1 MLLHGV
7 SDPSSRFRERLLER
21 PVRER
26 LDPPAVVA
34 DEVVMVLVLAAERL
48 EAGDSVTHVDPLHE
62 VEVGERVERP
72 VDARDADGAA
82 PSDDAVVDLLGGA
95 ATVLVFEEVDHGA
108 SGAAAPQARITEG
121 RHRVL

>member
-1 MLLHGV
+1 
-7 SDPSSRFRERLLER
+7 
-21 PVRER
+21 
-26 LDPPAVVA
+26 
-34 DEVVMVLVLAAERL
+34 MVLVLAAERL
-48 EAGDSVTHVDPLHE
+48 EAGDSVTDVDPLHE

-82 PSDDAVVDLLGGA
+82 QSDDAVVDLLGGA